1 VGSANAGAGTTSRT
15 WAEVD
20 LGAVRHNVRTLKSRA
35 RDSRLMTV
43 VKADAYGHGSVGVA
57 RACIEAGADSLAVVT
72 VEEGAELR
80 RAGLEVPILVFTD
93 LLPDK
98 LPLAVDHRLAVTA
111 HSVPSARRIAD
122 HQGLE
127 AHLKVNTGMNR
138 WGVEPSEVG
147 EARRILGS
155 RLVGVYTHFASADSD
170 KGATR
175 RQIECFE
182 SVLAA
187 QPFGGVLVH
196 AANSAATLWHP
207 EAHFDCVRPGVALYG
222 LHPAGDE
229 GDAAAEGLRP
239 AMALKSYVA
248 GVRRLAA
255 GDGVSYGLT
264 YRTEAPMYA
273 ATVPVGYAEGY
284 RRALSGRAEALIR
297 GRRRPLLGRVTMD
310 ACVFGVDESVD
321 VGDEVVLLGTQ
332 GEERISA
339 EELGLRAGTINY
351 EITTGIN
358 PRRVER
364 SYEDVR
370 GTQVE
375 AGRQEVGGGHS
386 DLHRPALP
394 P

>member
-1 VGSANAGAGTTSRT
+1 MSSTAGVRTTSRT

-20 LGAVRHNVRTLKSRA
+20 PGAVRHNVGTLKRRA
-35 RDSRLMTV
+35 PNSRLMAV
-43 VKADAYGHGSVGVA
+43 VKADAYGHGSVEVA
-57 RACIEAGADSLAVVT
+57 RACVEAGADSLAVVT

-80 RAGLEVPILVFTD
+80 HVGMDAPILVFTD
-93 LLPDK
+93 LPPERLQ
-98 LPLAVDHRLAVTA
+98 LAGELRLAVTA
-111 HSVPSARRIAD
+111 HSIPSARRIAA
-122 HQGLE
+122 HPGLE
-127 AHLKVNTGMNR
+127 VHLKVNTGMNR

-147 EARRILGS
+147 EARKILGPT
-155 RLVGVYTHFASADSD
+155 LAGVYTHFASADSD
-170 KGATR
+170 EGETR

-187 QPFGGVLVH
+187 QPLGGVLVH

-207 EAHFDCVRPGVALYG
+207 RSHYDCVRPGVALYG

-229 GDAAAEGLRP
+229 GDPAAEDLRP
-239 AMALKSYVA
+239 AMVLKSYVA
-248 GVRRLAA
+248 GMRHLAR

-264 YRTEAPMYA
+264 FLAEAPMYA

-284 RRALSGRAEALIR
+284 RRTLSGRAEALIR
-297 GRRRPLLGRVTMD
+297 GQRRPLLGRVTMD
-310 ACVFGVDESVD
+310 ACVFGVDEDVE
-321 VGDEVVLLGTQ
+321 VGDEVVLLGGQ

-339 EELGLRAGTINY
+339 EELGFRAGTINY

-370 GTQVE
+370 
-375 AGRQEVGGGHS
+375 RS
-386 DLHRPALP
+386 
-394 P
+394 